1 MGTIRSFL
9 IAVGRSNTTRR
20 VLRCVAAC
28 AVNIVVAE
36 RPTQGRCSPDD
47 CR

>member
-9 IAVGRSNTTRR
+9 IAVGRSTTTRR

-28 AVNIVVAE
+28 TVNIVVAE
-36 RPTQGRCSPDD
+36 PPTQVSAPAQS
-47 CR
+47 